1 MNFQDTL
8 APMPKFRRNALAA
21 GALMV
26 VEAAVC
32 AADAALTAAFQGC
45 KRWKRD
51 GRDGISPV

>member
-1 MNFQDTL
+1 MVVMGSV
-8 APMPKFRRNALAA
+8 AVAA

-32 AADAALTAAFQGC
+32 AADFALTAALVGC
-45 KRWKRD
+45 KRKN